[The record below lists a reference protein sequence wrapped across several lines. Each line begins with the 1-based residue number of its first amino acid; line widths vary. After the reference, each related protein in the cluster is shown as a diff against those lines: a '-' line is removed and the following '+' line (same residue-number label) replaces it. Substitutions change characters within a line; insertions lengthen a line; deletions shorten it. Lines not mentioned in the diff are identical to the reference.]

1 MATAAAAI
9 FDLDGTL
16 VDTLDDLT
24 DALNHVLAHQGYPP
38 RTRDE
43 CRHFIGDGARIF
55 MQRAMPA
62 PAREDDHAVDA
73 MLAGFRI
80 YYTAHLIER
89 TRLYDGIAP
98 LLDRLEQRGIPKAI
112 VSNKPDDMTQ
122 DVVRRLL
129 APWQWALV
137 TGDKPGLPR
146 KPDPT
151 GALQAVE
158 ALQVDPARCL
168 FVGDSGI
175 DMATGRRASLIPV
188 GVLWGF
194 RQADELQAHGARH
207 LVTTPAELAPLLQDR
222 SLIR

>member
-1 MATAAAAI
+1 MATATAAI

-24 DALNHVLAHQGYPP
+24 AALNHVLAHQGYPL

-43 CRHFIGDGARIF
+43 CRRFIGDGARIF
-55 MQRAMPA
+55 MERAMPA
-62 PAREDDHAVDA
+62 TAREDAQAVDA
-73 MLAGFRI
+73 VMDGFRV

-89 TRLYDGIAP
+89 SRLYDGIAT
-98 LLDRLEQRGIPKAI
+98 LLDALEQSGIPKAI
-112 VSNKPDDMTQ
+112 VSNKPDDMTH
-122 DVVRRLL
+122 DVVQRLL
-129 APWQWALV
+129 IRWQWALV
-137 TGDKPGLPR
+137 TGDRPGQPR

-151 GALQAVE
+151 GAQRALE
-158 ALQVDPARCL
+158 ALKVDPAQCL

-194 RQADELQAHGARH
+194 RDAAELEAQGAQH
-207 LVTTPAELAPLLQDR
+207 LVSTPVELGPLLGCH
-222 SLIR
+222 